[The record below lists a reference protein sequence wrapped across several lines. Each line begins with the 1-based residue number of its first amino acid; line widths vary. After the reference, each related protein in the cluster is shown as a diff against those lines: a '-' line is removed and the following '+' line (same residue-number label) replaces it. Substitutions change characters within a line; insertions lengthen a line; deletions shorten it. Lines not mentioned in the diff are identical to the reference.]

1 MSSDLEKKIIQA
13 IRFLQSIP
21 NDKPIEIAYSGGKDS
36 DVILELS
43 RMAKINFKAIY
54 KNTTID
60 PPGTISHVLS
70 QGVEIIK
77 PKKTFFELVSKKGL
91 PSRKA
96 RYCCENLKEY
106 KVLDRAI
113 LGIRRCESNSRA
125 ERYTEPEICREYSK
139 KDPSKNA
146 RHYYPLLEWSN
157 QDIYEFIANRKIK
170 CHPLYYD
177 ENGEFKVERRLGCL
191 CCPLASRKHRI
202 EEFLKYPNM
211 VKCYI
216 RAENIYWKSHPSS
229 PMRKYLSNVFEW
241 FVMQLFCESKE
252 DFRLK
257 FGENLFSPKTDCR
270 LFLEQYFNI
279 DFK

>member
-1 MSSDLEKKIIQA
+1 MSSDLERKVASA

-21 NDKPIEIAYSGGKDS
+21 DDEPVEIAYSGGKDS
-36 DVILELS
+36 DVILELAK
-43 RMAKINFKAIY
+43 MANINFKAIY

-70 QGVEIIK
+70 KGVK
-77 PKKTFFELVSKKGL
+77 VLRPKKAFFELVSRKGV
-91 PSRKA
+91 PSRNS
-96 RYCCENLKEY
+96 RFCCENLKEY

-113 LGIRRCESNSRA
+113 LGIRRCESHSRA
-125 ERYTEPEICREYSK
+125 ERYNEPEICREYSK

-157 QDIYEFIANRKIK
+157 DNVTEFIDFRGIQ

-177 ENGEFKVERRLGCL
+177 ESGAFHVERRLGCL
-191 CCPLASRKHRI
+191 CCPLASRQHRI
-202 EEFLKYPNM
+202 EEFMKYPNM

-216 RAENIYWKSHPSS
+216 HAGMKYWSSHPSS
-229 PMRKYLSNVFEW
+229 PMRRYLSDVYEW
-241 FVMQLFCESKE
+241 FVMQLFCDSKE

-257 FGENLFSPKTDCR
+257 FGANLFSGKTDCR
-270 LFLEQYFNI
+270 LFLEEYVNI
-279 DFK
+279 TFK